1 MVASSPRASSL
12 GSSSCRTVRPARN
25 TADSPGHT
33 GRGGGREGK
42 RRGSKE
48 KVRFEAGG
56 AVRRG
61 GGDRVLPCNMM
72 RSHTASTE
80 SQQGSEVNRV
90 RNQGITKWTG
100 DTPTSSWR
108 EERRGGGGLLNRL

>member
-1 MVASSPRASSL
+1 M
-12 GSSSCRTVRPARN
+12 
-25 TADSPGHT
+25 
-33 GRGGGREGK
+33 
-42 RRGSKE
+42 
-48 KVRFEAGG
+48 
-56 AVRRG
+56 
-61 GGDRVLPCNMM
+61 LPCNMM

-108 EERRGGGGLLNRL
+108 EERRGGGGMLKMEEVGKGVGGSQAPHQNSPFKSQQSKR